1 MYSPKDSLTRSAQR
15 STCVN
20 TPTPPSTPQSPFQP
34 EESRVDQYRKYW
46 HTLSIKVPAAPR
58 WREIKSSSNILA
70 SLPADPSSLPPFPS
84 PSLPLLLFLP
94 LTLALSLLKSTDKS
108 RGIQQ
113 KSKKRIKINL
123 RCVSISITDLS
134 LPLKRPSMKKYCS
147 YLPIRWIHTNHN
159 SRPDNDCD

>member
-1 MYSPKDSLTRSAQR
+1 MFVHIFVCMYSPKDSLTRSAQR

-84 PSLPLLLFLP
+84 LSSSSSPSLSPSLPPKEYRQISRSLDRCERMNQDIRIDVRGRRDHFL
-94 LTLALSLLKSTDKS
+94 KE
-108 RGIQQ
+108 RGYQ
-113 KSKKRIKINL
+113 REGG
-123 RCVSISITDLS
+123 
-134 LPLKRPSMKKYCS
+134 
-147 YLPIRWIHTNHN
+147 
-159 SRPDNDCD
+159 